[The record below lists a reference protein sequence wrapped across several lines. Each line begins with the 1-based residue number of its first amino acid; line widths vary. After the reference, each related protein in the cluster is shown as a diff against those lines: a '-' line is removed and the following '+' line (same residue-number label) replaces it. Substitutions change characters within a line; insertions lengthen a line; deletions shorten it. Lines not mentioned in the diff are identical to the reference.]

1 MFTGIVCWGKAL
13 LAGLLCRAL
22 WHASPAGVCVA
33 ASDKPK
39 RPSSKRLVCH
49 EPETISQRA
58 WLRTWQEARKSGS
71 KSTACLHLIEVFL
84 SSMSNSG
91 TVDRFLGLCKLTQLR
106 RGHVDQG
113 GLEAALKV
121 LTQDLGGRRR
131 EPLNPKQL
139 LTEAVPRQ
147 ASAGGGQVRSPASQ
161 YCLQSMR
168 LYKLWYGERNCAGR
182 SLEPC
187 ANVIGTLKAS
197 KPRLSS
203 LRASNPKAEG
213 QQLKQHAA
221 SVKAAVEK
229 VNEGGG
235 GVGSGPLGP
244 IHFPKEAPHAL
255 SAQSKACWDM
265 AQRKRPGDVKEGD
278 AKRQRSSAAEVCTDT
293 IDKQRHVLKQKEA
306 AKLRERPNE
315 PTPYVDAKGG
325 LMRPEVPPSRQKPK
339 PPPAWPQE
347 PRLHRADDC
356 KRPVPLNLGLRRVL
370 GDEVPDLYLVRNVLE
385 SWESPT
391 GLYARIAGGRL
402 VDHTW
407 LDSLAGKGEKGAGTC
422 FYFSSFMR
430 KHRIVLFLT
439 AAFCR
444 QHLDHMRILEH
455 CCSISPTLKVGKS
468 DRKRLEV
475 TTDKMPEKL
484 EFPTKS
490 FRLVGDEPSHAD
502 EKPSLT
508 LPALLLKCAR
518 LHVG

>member
-325 LMRPEVPPSRQKPK
+325 LMRPEVPPSCQKPK
-339 PPPAWPQE
+339 PPPALPQE

-402 VDHTW
+402 VDHSW

-430 KHRIVLFLT
+430 KHHIVLFLT

-444 QHLDHMRILEH
+444 QHPDHMRILEH

-508 LPALLLKCAR
+508 LPALLLKCTR